1 MYPIA
6 VLVTMVTMLPGHAGS
21 ATRAVKPALMVM
33 GQRNVLAVIL
43 RYIFKVRAMRYV
55 GVPRSFYS
63 RVHFFLSCTFFP
75 DQDQA
80 QSVEKPIFDNNRR
93 QSFPIP
99 IEIDREKSFDFD

>member
-6 VLVTMVTMLPGHAGS
+6 VLVTMVTMLPGYAGS

-63 RVHFFLSCTFFP
+63 RIHFF
-75 DQDQA
+75 
-80 QSVEKPIFDNNRR
+80 
-93 QSFPIP
+93 
-99 IEIDREKSFDFD
+99 

>member
-1 MYPIA
+1 
-6 VLVTMVTMLPGHAGS
+6 MVTMLPGHAGS

-63 RVHFFLSCTFFP
+63 RIHFFLPVHFFP
-75 DQDQA
+75 DQAQA
-80 QSVEKPIFDNNRR
+80 QSVDKPIFDDNRR
-93 QSFPIP
+93 QSFAIP
-99 IEIDREKSFDFD
+99 IEIDKEKSFDFD